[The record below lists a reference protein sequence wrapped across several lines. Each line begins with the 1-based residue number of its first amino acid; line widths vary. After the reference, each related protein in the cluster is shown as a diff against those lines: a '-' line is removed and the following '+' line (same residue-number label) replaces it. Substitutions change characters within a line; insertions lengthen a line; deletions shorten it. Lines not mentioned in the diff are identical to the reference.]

1 MSGQRILVTGD
12 FVLDHHIYEGQRH
25 HYGEPA
31 QHGVKV
37 FQQLGGAALVAD
49 ILTELLRDPDATG
62 STPVQT
68 DRAPA
73 PPSSAYAFWRPFPR
87 KESRDRQFW
96 RVSDAMGFGGEAADP
111 TPAKTTGADVSAGEP
126 RVVVIAEG
134 GMGFRTA
141 EEAWPKKQLV
151 AAKWIVFKTT
161 APAAEG
167 PLWEYLTNDH
177 QDRLVVVIA
186 AQELRKSQARLST
199 GLSWE
204 QTVENLLVE
213 LQTGRALS
221 ALTRCRHLIVSFES
235 EGVVWLDLAGATKG
249 ERLGQATRVHFVH
262 DAPVIEGER
271 AHAVQGTTFGLQSC
285 IAAAVAW
292 QLARDE
298 ADLPAALEAGLAGT
312 RDLREQGHGPAL
324 ETPSGFPAARLA
336 RVLKNPPYVYSRAV
350 FAAGTPLAQRSWG
363 LLRESLGRK
372 EPAFDLAR
380 LVLLRGPIALA
391 SLPHLRI
398 GNLLTADRHEMES
411 LRTLVQVIR
420 RYQRHDPGKKPLSL
434 TVFGPPGAGKSF
446 AVRELAN
453 QIIDDAG
460 WLEFNLSQ
468 FSGPDDL
475 IGSFHQIRDQVLQGK
490 LPVAFFDEFD
500 AHNYKWLAPLLAP
513 MQDGKFQDGQI
524 THTLGKCVF
533 VFAGGTSWTF
543 ETFGP
548 PVPPPGAK
556 DESAGWRDFR
566 LAKGPDF
573 KSRIDGYLNVVG
585 PNRRPMIA
593 PATADDAQKTWVG
606 GHPLVPDPDDV
617 CFPIRRALM
626 IRSELRCQPHEKLDL
641 DEGLVHAL
649 LRAESYTHGARSLG
663 KILQPFIATRPGA
676 LRRSFLLPHAQL
688 GMHVDADAFI
698 ALCGEA
704 RSTRATVRLSD
715 QQIETIAVAIHETFR
730 ALGRQ
735 RGWLKPGSKS
745 DKDFADLSDFL
756 KDSNRAAAE
765 RLLDNLQL
773 VGWHLAIGP
782 ATADEEQGVRD
793 RIEYVLETLAEAE
806 HDGWSDWHLSQGWQW
821 DPKRDDDKRL
831 HPCLR
836 PYVALPKVEVD
847 KDRDTVRHY
856 PDFARMAGMKIV
868 CVDSQ
873 P

>member
-1 MSGQRILVTGD
+1 MAAQRILVVGD

-31 QHGVKV
+31 EHGVKV
-37 FQQLGGAALVAD
+37 CQQLGGAALVAD
-49 ILTELLRDPDATG
+49 ILRELNPNQIDIEG
-62 STPVQT
+62 
-68 DRAPA
+68 APA
-73 PPSSAYAFWRPFPR
+73 NTGTTTVSQHSAYAFWRPFPR
-87 KESRDRQFW
+87 KESRERQFW
-96 RVSDAMGFGGEAADP
+96 RVSEAMGFGDRADGHGSVKTARAAGSPDQ
-111 TPAKTTGADVSAGEP
+111 PA
-126 RVVVIAEG
+126 VVVIAEG
-134 GMGFRTA
+134 GMGFRDA
-141 EEAWPKKQLV
+141 PDAWPKEEL
-151 AAKWIVFKTT
+151 AKATWIVFKTT
-161 APAAEG
+161 APVAEG
-167 PLWEYLTNDH
+167 LLWEYLTKDH

-186 AQELRKSQARLST
+186 AHELRKSPARLST

-204 QTVENLLVE
+204 ETLGNLLAE
-213 LQTGRALS
+213 LQPGRALS
-221 ALTRCRHLIVSFES
+221 ALTRCRHLIISFES
-235 EGVVWLDLAGATKG
+235 EGVVWMDLAGHTKG
-249 ERLGQATRVHFVH
+249 ERLGPGTRVHFVH
-262 DAPVIEGER
+262 DTPVVEGER
-271 AHAVQGTTFGLQSC
+271 AHAVEGTALGLQSC
-285 IAAAVAW
+285 MAAAVAW
-292 QLARDE
+292 QLGRD
-298 ADLPAALEAGLAGT
+298 EAGLAAM
-312 RDLREQGHGPAL
+312 RDLREKGHGPAV

-336 RVLKNPPYVYSRAV
+336 RVIKNSPYQYSRAV
-350 FAAGTPLAQRSWG
+350 FAAGAPLARPSWS
-363 LLRESLGRK
+363 LLRESLGQD

-398 GNLLTADRHEMES
+398 GNLLTADRQEMES
-411 LRTLVQVIR
+411 LRTLVQVVR
-420 RYQRHDPGKKPLSL
+420 RYQRHDTGKKPLSL
-434 TVFGPPGAGKSF
+434 AVFGPPGAGKSF

-453 QIIDDAG
+453 QIIDGAG

-475 IGSFHQIRDQVLQGK
+475 VGAFHRVRDQVLQGK

-500 AHNYKWLAPLLAP
+500 AHSYKWLAPLLAP

-548 PVPPPGAK
+548 PAPAPGAT

-585 PNRRPMIA
+585 PNRRA
-593 PATADDAQKTWVG
+593 VPASPTADEAQKIWVG
-606 GHPLVPDPDDV
+606 GHALVSDPEDV

-626 IRSELRCQPHEKLDL
+626 IRSELRCQPHEKLDI
-641 DEGLVHAL
+641 DAGLVHAL
-649 LRAESYTHGARSLG
+649 LRVESYTHGARSLG

-676 LRRSFLLPHAQL
+676 LRRSSLLPHAQL

-704 RSTRATVRLSD
+704 RPARKTDRLAD
-715 QQIETIAVAIHETFR
+715 HQIETIAPAIHETFR
-730 ALGRQ
+730 SLGKKG
-735 RGWLKPGSKS
+735 GWLKPAS
-745 DKDFADLSDFL
+745 DKDFADLSEFL

-765 RLLDNLQL
+765 RVLDNLQL
-773 VGWHLAIGP
+773 VGWHLASGL
-782 ATADEEQGVRD
+782 ATADEEQVVSD

-806 HDGWSDWHLSQGWQW
+806 HDGWTEWHLSRGWRWAPQ
-821 DPKRDDDKRL
+821 RDDDKQL

-836 PYVALPKVEVD
+836 PYIALPKVEVD

-856 PDFARMAGMKIV
+856 PDFARQAGMKIV
-868 CVDSQ
+868 VAEIK